1 MKRLAAALIIA
12 AAALALTPGID
23 AYLKLGTTAGGRLV
37 GLRWTSFPIRYLI
50 KNRSVNGVSQEQLRA
65 AVDAAFAE
73 WTRVESGSIS
83 AEFGGFTS
91 AEPGDDDG
99 LTVIGFQAQ
108 PDEDR
113 TLGAT
118 TFAVDSQT
126 GRILESDIFFN
137 TIFDWS
143 VAANGQSGRYDAQT
157 IATHEVGHLLGMGH
171 SALGETQ
178 LLSNPTGRRVLS
190 KGAVMFPIA
199 FPAGN
204 IADRTLD
211 PDDRAGLIDIYAPI
225 DDRRTGSITG
235 RVTLNGSGV
244 FGAHVMAFNPST
256 GEMVGSF
263 ALNNA
268 GDFVIAGLPPGL
280 YVVRA
285 EPLDDADIDSFF
297 DEDANVKINFRP
309 AYSPDLVAVPPGG
322 SSNSIEIKVPAK

>member
-1 MKRLAAALIIA
+1 M
-12 AAALALTPGID
+12 
-23 AYLKLGTTAGGRLV
+23 
-37 GLRWTSFPIRYLI
+37 
-50 KNRSVNGVSQEQLRA
+50 
-65 AVDAAFAE
+65 
-73 WTRVESGSIS
+73 
-83 AEFGGFTS
+83 
-91 AEPGDDDG
+91 
-99 LTVIGFQAQ
+99 
-108 PDEDR
+108 
-113 TLGAT
+113 
-118 TFAVDSQT
+118 VDSQT

-143 VAANGQSGRYDAQT
+143 VAASGQANRYDAQT

-171 SALGETQ
+171 SALGETT
-178 LLSNPTGRRVLS
+178 LLSSGGRRVLS
-190 KGAVMFPIA
+190 KRAVMFPIA

-211 PDDRAGLIDIYAPI
+211 ADDRAGIIDIYAPI
-225 DDRRTGSITG
+225 NDRRTGSISG

-244 FGAHVMAFNPST
+244 FGAHVMAFSSST

-268 GDFVIAGLPPGL
+268 GDFVIAGLAPGL

-309 AYSPDLVAVPPGG
+309 AFAPDLVAVPPGG
-322 SSNSIEIKVPAK
+322 SSGTIEIKVPAK